1 MNRRLRRE
9 LLLPILGMFLVIML
23 LSLLPFPLGSLLLI
37 CSSLL
42 VFPLVT
48 MILVVIA
55 LTKELQQADWPG
67 RYSTGA
73 AVAMIFL
80 YAFLA
85 VGLTAVCLWRY
96 TAIAIHV

>member
-9 LLLPILGMFLVIML
+9 LLLPILGMFLVIMF
-23 LSLLPFPLGSLLLI
+23 LSLFPFPLGSLLLV

-42 VFPLVT
+42 VFPLST
-48 MILVVIA
+48 LILVVIA

-73 AVAMIFL
+73 AVAMILL
-80 YAFLA
+80 YAFVA
-85 VGLTAVCLWRY
+85 VCLIAVCLWRY
-96 TAIAIHV
+96 TTIAIHV